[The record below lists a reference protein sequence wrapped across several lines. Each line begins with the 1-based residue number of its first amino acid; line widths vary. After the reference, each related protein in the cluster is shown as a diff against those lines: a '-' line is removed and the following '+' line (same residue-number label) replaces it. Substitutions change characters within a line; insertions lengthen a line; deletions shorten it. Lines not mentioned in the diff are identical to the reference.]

1 MLEFIEKFKAKNIIE
16 HIEARERLH
25 NMKKNKPS
33 HPTAH
38 QTMQEADKKN
48 KNFFVK
54 LINKLTNI

>member
-25 NMKKNKPS
+25 NMKKNS
-33 HPTAH
+33 YNHATAS
-38 QTMQEADKKN
+38 QTMPKDKKN
-48 KNFFVK
+48 KNFFIK

>member
-25 NMKKNKPS
+25 NMKKNS
-33 HPTAH
+33 YNHTTASK
-38 QTMQEADKKN
+38 TMPKDKKN
-48 KNFFVK
+48 KNFFIK